1 MTPATLQDAN
11 EAQIEQMNGNCAV
24 CWSPMAVMEVDSSS
38 APPSRPHAALPQS
51 SNDEEEEEQGPHP
64 HQDLPQGFMH
74 LPFAVQ
80 TTSAV
85 DAGAV
90 IEEEDETDMEQHA
103 CKALPCGHAFHDTCI
118 AKWLAQCY
126 V

>member
-1 MTPATLQDAN
+1 MLQDAD

-24 CWSPMAVMEVDSSS
+24 CWSPMTVEGGDTSS
-38 APPSRPHAALPQS
+38 APPSNPDAALPQS
-51 SNDEEEEEQGPHP
+51 QNEEEEEQGPHLQ
-64 HQDLPQGFMH
+64 QDLPQGFMQ

-80 TTSAV
+80 ATTAA

-90 IEEEDETDMEQHA
+90 VEEEDEIDMEQHA

>member
-1 MTPATLQDAN
+1 MLQDAN

-24 CWSPMAVMEVDSSS
+24 CWSPMTLVQSDSSS
-38 APPSRPHAALPQS
+38 SLPSKPDAAPPHSRE
-51 SNDEEEEEQGPHP
+51 EEEEEQGLHVQ
-64 HQDLPQGFMH
+64 QDLPQGFMQ

-80 TTSAV
+80 VTTAGV
-85 DAGAV
+85 DATV
-90 IEEEDETDMEQHA
+90 EEEDEAAMEQHA

-118 AKWLAQCY
+118 AKWLGQCY

>member
-1 MTPATLQDAN
+1 MTVVD
-11 EAQIEQMNGNCAV
+11 G
-24 CWSPMAVMEVDSSS
+24 DSSS
-38 APPSRPHAALPQS
+38 APPASPDTEPPQS
-51 SNDEEEEEQGPHP
+51 QNEEEEEQGPHLQ
-64 HQDLPQGFMH
+64 QDLPQGFMQ

-80 TTSAV
+80 ATTAV

-90 IEEEDETDMEQHA
+90 VEEEDETDMEQHA